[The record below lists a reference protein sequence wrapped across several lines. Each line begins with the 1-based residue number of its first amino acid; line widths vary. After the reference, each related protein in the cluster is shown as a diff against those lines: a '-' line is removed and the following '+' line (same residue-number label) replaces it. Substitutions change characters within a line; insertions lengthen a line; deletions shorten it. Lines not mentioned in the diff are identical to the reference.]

1 MEEQNRL
8 VTIVA
13 GTLLL
18 LIAGMLIL
26 FPGGRVFV
34 VPLFFI
40 LTFILCLV
48 KIEIVLSLVFVAI
61 LFSPEIELFQ
71 LGSFSKPVYVRLEDL
86 AILVSFLG
94 LIGNRA
100 IRKMPIF
107 KKNPLNIPVL
117 SFIFIYILA
126 TLRGIL
132 VGAVDTLPSVFIV
145 IKIIEFF
152 MFYFIGLGFLEEKK
166 QCRMVISAF
175 FVIGFMILLF
185 YLPQVLF
192 KEQMGYEVGL
202 TITSPFEGRKEPT
215 TTGGILILIMS
226 MALSMLVYE
235 KNKGVR
241 LLYVLMIVLAVIPF
255 FATLSRTSYLAA
267 FVAFVFFAI
276 VTRKIWLIVI
286 LPLLGGLAP
295 IVLPAT
301 VWTRIAYT
309 WSYKWPGAMFDQST
323 MERITIWK
331 KVWPHFIRSPFVGY
345 GANYLNIIDSNYARI
360 LAETGIIGLGIFIWI
375 FVRLYR
381 MGFTLY
387 REEEGW
393 IKGFA
398 LGYLLIAT
406 ALLTH
411 GLASITFFIVRIV
424 EFFWILT
431 AVLVFLYINRK
442 SSSS

>member
-152 MFYFIGLGFLEEKK
+152 MFYFIGRFISPGF
-166 QCRMVISAF
+166 F
-175 FVIGFMILLF
+175 
-185 YLPQVLF
+185 
-192 KEQMGYEVGL
+192 
-202 TITSPFEGRKEPT
+202 
-215 TTGGILILIMS
+215 
-226 MALSMLVYE
+226 
-235 KNKGVR
+235 
-241 LLYVLMIVLAVIPF
+241 
-255 FATLSRTSYLAA
+255 
-267 FVAFVFFAI
+267 
-276 VTRKIWLIVI
+276 
-286 LPLLGGLAP
+286 
-295 IVLPAT
+295 
-301 VWTRIAYT
+301 
-309 WSYKWPGAMFDQST
+309 
-323 MERITIWK
+323 
-331 KVWPHFIRSPFVGY
+331 
-345 GANYLNIIDSNYARI
+345 
-360 LAETGIIGLGIFIWI
+360 
-375 FVRLYR
+375 
-381 MGFTLY
+381 
-387 REEEGW
+387 
-393 IKGFA
+393 
-398 LGYLLIAT
+398 
-406 ALLTH
+406 
-411 GLASITFFIVRIV
+411 
-424 EFFWILT
+424 
-431 AVLVFLYINRK
+431 
-442 SSSS
+442 